1 MTTWRDGNKVQSI
14 AMPCNS
20 VWAVASRANGD
31 LLVACNDGMGRVFS
45 RDPSR
50 QAPDDVIASFIEHV
64 AQVALARYHPPTC
77 IHNAHKLVY
86 SCLSTSPHQARVLI
100 RGTRLC
106 GPCCRAGE
114 AEEKIGDL
122 DTSNLVGVERLT
134 SPGEA
139 DGQIIMVRDGSKVM
153 AHSWST
159 AENAWQT
166 IGEVCPRSLLQEM
179 AQTCHISSCVLT
191 VLKSPR
197 APRCLRAHFL

>member
-1 MTTWRDGNKVQSI
+1 VLTSPVVSLALSLCRGEDGTVTTWRDGNKVQSI

-86 SCLSTSPHQARVLI
+86 SCLSIYPQAPVRLVCLFVVRVCVDRVVGLGKPRKRSVTS
-100 RGTRLC
+100 TR
-106 GPCCRAGE
+106 R
-114 AEEKIGDL
+114 
-122 DTSNLVGVERLT
+122 TWLV
-134 SPGEA
+134 
-139 DGQIIMVRDGSKVM
+139 
-153 AHSWST
+153 
-159 AENAWQT
+159 
-166 IGEVCPRSLLQEM
+166 
-179 AQTCHISSCVLT
+179 SSV
-191 VLKSPR
+191 
-197 APRCLRAHFL
+197 